1 MLFSR
6 DFKLVLDQLKLWMLT
21 SQIGY
26 LRENSIKGFG
36 VLVQR
41 NTKYLQTYFNR
52 DYVTDIFTNE
62 IYTNKLQV
70 VRKYLLDVGS

>member
-62 IYTNKLQV
+62 IYTKKLQV